1 MIANSTICALVLAG
15 LTVSAVAGQTVSA
28 SDALDRFLHRSSC
41 QRGVEEQAMEI
52 EIQAS
57 LPSLKKQGSMHGLKV
72 ISASGQVAYRFL
84 RFTGD
89 KLVKTDVIAR
99 FLTAEVHPPEHLGD
113 VGITSRNYRFH
124 YLRSEAVHGATAF
137 VYQLKPRQKR
147 EGLFKGELWL
157 DGAAGA
163 PIRESGELVKSPS
176 IFIKK
181 VGFVRDFTQTGSC
194 GPPQRT
200 SLTVQTR
207 VAGSAEMVV
216 LQHPVASTWQPA
228 DEATSGDVLSVQ

>member
-1 MIANSTICALVLAG
+1 MTANSTIYALALAA
-15 LTVSAVAGQTVSA
+15 LTASAAVGQTVSA
-28 SDALDRFLHRSSC
+28 PEALDRFLHRASC
-41 QRGVEEQAMEI
+41 LSGMEDRAMEV
-52 EIQAS
+52 EIHAS

-99 FLTAEVHPPEHLGD
+99 FLTAEVHPPAHLGD
-113 VGITSRNYRFH
+113 VGITNRNYRFH
-124 YLRSEAVHGATAF
+124 YLRSEDFHGTTAY
-137 VYQLKPRQKR
+137 VYQLKPRKKR

-157 DGAAGA
+157 DVAAAA
-163 PIRESGELVKSPS
+163 PVRESGEFVESPS

-181 VGFVRDFTQTGSC
+181 VGFVRDYTQTNSC

-207 VAGSAEMVV
+207 IAGSAEMVV
-216 LQHPVASTWQPA
+216 LQTPVASTWQPA
-228 DEATSGDVLSVQ
+228 DEHSDEALSIQ